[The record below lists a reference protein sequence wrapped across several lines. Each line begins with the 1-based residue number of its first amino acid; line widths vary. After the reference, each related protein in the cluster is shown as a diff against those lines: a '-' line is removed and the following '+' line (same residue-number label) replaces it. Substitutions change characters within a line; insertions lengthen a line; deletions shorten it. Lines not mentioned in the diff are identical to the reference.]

1 MPDDNNSKLLRC
13 GPTAQDGEP
22 GRPGHDVAVSGRS
35 GAASGPRPDRDKRV
49 AEPARPRVARHVLVL
64 WSLLSGR
71 SQRAGGPAPSAGR
84 EEGEKE
90 VEESLS
96 LSGKEA
102 EDHENSG
109 RHGVVAAEE
118 LSSSDGCTAGPIGI

>member
-13 GPTAQDGEP
+13 GPTAQDGDP

-49 AEPARPRVARHVLVL
+49 AEPARPRHVLVL
-64 WSLLSGR
+64 WLLLSGR
-71 SQRAGGPAPSAGR
+71 SRRAGGPAPSAGR

-109 RHGVVAAEE
+109 RRGVVAVEQL
-118 LSSSDGCTAGPIGI
+118 LSSGGCAAGPMGI